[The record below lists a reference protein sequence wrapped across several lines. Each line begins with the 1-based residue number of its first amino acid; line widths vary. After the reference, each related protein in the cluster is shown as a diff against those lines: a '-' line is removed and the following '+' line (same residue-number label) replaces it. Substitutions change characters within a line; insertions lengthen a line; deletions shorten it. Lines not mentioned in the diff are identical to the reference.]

1 MESVQGADC
10 TREHIGLQPP
20 EAAAP
25 VEANSKTQENG
36 LQHCKHDDL
45 LMGVVEL
52 DRNTEVITDALAAY
66 PAKAEI
72 VQSTGSDKNTEI
84 KVLYES
90 TCRWGCSFDNIY

>member
-36 LQHCKHDDL
+36 LQRCKHDDL
-45 LMGVVEL
+45 LMGVVEF

-72 VQSTGSDKNTEI
+72 VQIRPQGKYFFYFKLDQKSAE
-84 KVLYES
+84 L
-90 TCRWGCSFDNIY
+90 R